1 MRDSLGAAV
10 IGGGIL
16 GLGTAMKLITAFPHK
31 KIAVLEK
38 EKDPGTHQTGHNSGV
53 IHSGIYYRPGSL
65 KARLCVD
72 GAAQL
77 YDFCHKEKVPHE
89 MCGKIVVATCEAEI
103 PRLEELYKKGTAN
116 GVQGLRMLNPQEAME
131 MEPHVRAV
139 RAMHVPATGIVDFRE
154 VTRAYAR
161 VFQEKGGTLLTGHA
175 VSRIHGEGDEIR
187 LDTTHGPLR
196 SRALINCAGL
206 HSDRIARGSGVE
218 PPCQIVPFR
227 GEYYQ
232 ITPQRAH
239 LVRNLIY
246 PVPDPRYPFLGVHFT
261 RMVNGEVEAGP
272 NAVLAFARE
281 GYTKTRISFR
291 DLGEMLSYPGLWR
304 LIFRHWSAAAGE
316 LRRSFS
322 RRLFAQTL
330 QKLVPAI
337 GEQDLL
343 AGGAGVRAQAVDRA
357 GGLLDDFVILRR
369 HRMVHVLNAPSPA
382 ATSSLAIADY
392 IVDRCRELF

>member
-1 MRDSLGAAV
+1 MKDQYDAVV

-16 GLGTAMKLITAFPHK
+16 GLGTAMKLIMALPHK

-38 EKDPGTHQTGHNSGV
+38 EKNLAGHQTGHNSGV

-77 YDFCHKEKVPHE
+77 YEFCQKENVPFE
-89 MCGKIVVATCEAEI
+89 MCGKIVVATSEGEI
-103 PRLEELYKKGTAN
+103 PPLEELYRKGTAN
-116 GVQGLRMLNPQEAME
+116 GVQGLRMLTSQEAKE
-131 MEPHVRAV
+131 IEPYVQAV
-139 RAMHVPATGIVDFRE
+139 RGMHVPSTGIVDFRE

-161 VFQEKGGTLLTGHA
+161 VFQERGGTVLPGHPVTRIGSEKGG
-175 VSRIHGEGDEIR
+175 IR
-187 LDTTHGPLR
+187 LDTPSGSLR

-206 HSDRIARGSGVE
+206 HSDRIARESGVE

-227 GEYYQ
+227 GEYYK
-232 ITPQRAH
+232 IKPQRAH

-261 RMVNGEVEAGP
+261 RMVGGEVEAGP

-281 GYTKTRISFR
+281 GYTKTCISWK
-291 DLGEMLSYPGLWR
+291 DLAEMLTYPGLWR
-304 LIFRHWSAAAGE
+304 LVSRHWSAAAGE

-322 RRLFAQTL
+322 KKLFTRTL
-330 QKLVPAI
+330 QKLVPQI
-337 GEQDLL
+337 GEEDLIP
-343 AGGAGVRAQAVDRA
+343 GGAGVRAQALDKK
-357 GGLLDDFVILRR
+357 GNLLDDFVIVS
-369 HRMVHVLNAPSPA
+369 HDQMVHVLNAPSPA